1 MTEPLAANIDLLT
14 EMLLRSREIAVDEN
28 LDQLLPAL
36 DAAIFIAGHA
46 MADRMDDSA
55 WAYLDSGATLN

>member
-1 MTEPLAANIDLLT
+1 MTEPLDANIDLLT

-36 DAAIFIAGHA
+36 DAAIFITGRAI
-46 MADRMDDSA
+46 ADRMDDSA
-55 WAYLDSGATLN
+55 WAYLESGATLN

>member
-1 MTEPLAANIDLLT
+1 MTELLDANIDLLT

-36 DAAIFIAGHA
+36 DAAIFIAGRA
-46 MADRMDDSA
+46 IADRMDDSA
-55 WAYLDSGATLN
+55 WAYLVSGAPLN